1 MIALFSL
8 LVSLWLSPAPFF
20 PPSSSVPPLFVT
32 PPSCLAF
39 VPPSLS
45 LACCVHKSHALSRHT
60 HTHTKSTKNANAHGR
75 SFANTADMHGNE
87 CFFTIIQTERKTIK
101 HTHTHLKD
109 HTAVPLPICYPCCLP
124 PAPSSCTHRTDAG
137 HPSEEK
143 RSMHARAGDFA
154 VNTLY

>member
-20 PPSSSVPPLFVT
+20 SPSSSVPPLFVT

-101 HTHTHLKD
+101 HTHTLEGSHSCSSSHMLSMLFTSSTIFL
-109 HTAVPLPICYPCCLP
+109 HTSNRRGTSVRRE
-124 PAPSSCTHRTDAG
+124 TQ
-137 HPSEEK
+137 
-143 RSMHARAGDFA
+143 HAR
-154 VNTLY
+154 TCR